1 MINHQCLCSTVD
13 SGFAFKDF
21 LRRELVTRLW
31 ILTGE

>member
-21 LRRELVTRLW
+21 LER
-31 ILTGE
+31 TGNNGKQRIN